1 MNRTRVRSMPL
12 RFLAPVAALPLA
24 ALLAAGT
31 TMGGCSKKRKAVRTD
46 SVYEQLA
53 EKLEQSARAPDAKE
67 VRQACTGA
75 ARRSCSCVRTAA
87 RLALNR
93 DLHTVALL
101 VLAKPPVG
109 CLVRGLLA
117 EALAR
122 AKRLEEAE
130 REARTALGTNPQD
143 RYATYA
149 VAHVHYLRGQTRR
162 ARAAAQ
168 QAVQR
173 GRGSVAH
180 LLIGLLD
187 FRAKQLQE
195 ALKSFEQM
203 RKLDPRDADAI
214 YNIALVHHQLSHY
227 RLAREGY
234 LAALRINPR
243 YSDARYN
250 LVVLAHGVGAV
261 AEARHHLKKYSALR
275 PADARL
281 RRLRALL
288 NQPRRRSPRVRRGN
302 APLPTMT
309 SPPSPPAATMGGAA
323 RPRRGPHHQARPVG
337 PTRSP

>member
-1 MNRTRVRSMPL
+1 VWSLPL
-12 RFLAPVAALPLA
+12 RSFAPVAAL
-24 ALLAAGT
+24 LLAAPLAGGT
-31 TMGGCSKKRKAVRTD
+31 TLGGCAKKRRAVRTE
-46 SVYEQLA
+46 SVYERLA
-53 EKLEQSARAPDAKE
+53 EKLEQAARAPDAKE
-67 VRQACTGA
+67 VRQACAGA
-75 ARRSCSCVRTAA
+75 AQRSCSCVRTAA

-93 DLHTVALL
+93 GLHNVALQ

-109 CLVRGLLA
+109 CLVHGLLA

-130 REARTALGTNPQD
+130 REARTALGTNPHD

-187 FRAKQLQE
+187 FRAQQLQE

-203 RKLDPRDADAI
+203 RRLDPKEVDAI
-214 YNIALVHHQLSHY
+214 YNIALVHHQLGHY

-234 LAALRINPR
+234 LRALRINPR
-243 YSDARYN
+243 YADARYN
-250 LVVLAHGVGAV
+250 LVILAHGVGAV

-281 RRLRALL
+281 QRLKALL
-288 NQPRRRSPRVRRGN
+288 DQPRRFPPMARSGL
-302 APLPTMT
+302 APQRPSS
-309 SPPSPPAATMGGAA
+309 SPPPPPAARAGETA
-323 RPRRGPHHQARPVG
+323 RPRRGPLHRARPLG
-337 PTRSP
+337 PIKAP